1 MNVRTY
7 AKSGR
12 IALSTIKKV
21 AIEHL
26 LSGNKVYCDKALKE
40 LKDAAKKEYAEI
52 MNTYDLLTELSTGN
66 HSKEHIQKQLIKN
79 NIKYRTR

>member
-7 AKSGR
+7 TESGR
-12 IALSTIKKV
+12 IALTTIKKV

-26 LSGNKVYCDKALKE
+26 ISGNKVYCDKALKE
-40 LKDAAKKEYAEI
+40 LKDAAKKEHGEI
-52 MNTYDLLTELSTGN
+52 MHIYDVLTELNTGN